1 MSNSNQNPTS
11 SAGMEIK
18 IQDNFPGGE
27 YANAMQVSH
36 SKEEFVLT
44 FMNVL
49 PPSGRVAAKIITNP
63 SHMKRMIAALKENLE
78 KYEKSFG
85 QIEEAKAPEKEMGFK
100 GE

>member
-1 MSNSNQNPTS
+1 MSNQNPN
-11 SAGMEIK
+11 EIK

-49 PPSGRVAAKIITNP
+49 PPSGRVAAKVITNP
-63 SHMKRMIAALKENLE
+63 AHMKRMVAALKENLE
-78 KYEKSFG
+78 KYENQFG
-85 QIEEAKAPEKEMGFK
+85 KIEEAASPEKELGFK